1 MRIKDPQAQGKLPC
15 NSATVS
21 NEPNPLKNASP
32 KKPNGFAKKPSWFHP
47 ALYARNSSAKPDT
60 PKQPLI

>member
-1 MRIKDPQAQGKLPC
+1 LPC
-15 NSATVS
+15 NTAAIS

-32 KKPNGFAKKPSWFHP
+32 KKPNAYAKKPSYFHP
-47 ALYARNSSAKPDT
+47 AFYARNSSAEPDT